1 MTACAGAWRLSG
13 ILSVVPPLSPQ
24 YNLLPTKTE
33 PNYSENVSLV
43 AVGNKRKSESV
54 RASMRKMMVGS
65 MLANIRK
72 WCFLCPNQ
80 TNPTAFKKRSS
91 SATKRTHQ
99 LEPSCSNSQID
110 CSTFRFVVCD
120 SVCVFFVNSSIHNMS
135 SRVPASSSSLA
146 SPTSSMHVVNSS
158 KHVVPAPSLHIASSM
173 HGTLPAPPRHG
184 TPAPSIM
191 HFAPAPSKHF
201 APMHIAPAPS
211 MHFAPMHTAPAP
223 SLHFEPARAPSRHFA
238 SAVSPPAH
246 FAPGPAPAIAPA
258 STKHTIPAVPSRHF
272 VSAPPTRIGPASSLH
287 LAAPSMHSQSLHSSS
302 FALRAL
308 RAQPHKAPIDS
319 VSSVFPFA
327 ATAMNVD
334 NPMQGD

>member
-120 SVCVFFVNSSIHNMS
+120 SVCVFFVPNPPSSFTDS
-135 SRVPASSSSLA
+135 LWAKRVQA
-146 SPTSSMHVVNSS
+146 PTWAVRRGKRGSGVSGVLS
-158 KHVVPAPSLHIASSM
+158 AFGA
-173 HGTLPAPPRHG
+173 GRRAPP
-184 TPAPSIM
+184 
-191 HFAPAPSKHF
+191 
-201 APMHIAPAPS
+201 
-211 MHFAPMHTAPAP
+211 
-223 SLHFEPARAPSRHFA
+223 AR
-238 SAVSPPAH
+238 
-246 FAPGPAPAIAPA
+246 
-258 STKHTIPAVPSRHF
+258 
-272 VSAPPTRIGPASSLH
+272 
-287 LAAPSMHSQSLHSSS
+287 
-302 FALRAL
+302 
-308 RAQPHKAPIDS
+308 
-319 VSSVFPFA
+319 
-327 ATAMNVD
+327 
-334 NPMQGD
+334 